1 MKVFSIPRK
10 LTYPPEM
17 FVGSV
22 HRCANN
28 KLYERKLLIAPKYGL
43 FKLNKQVL
51 LLIRFSESQFPQQ
64 CCNKREPFV
73 DESFDLINTKRSKR
87 SKREHTHTQRE

>member
-1 MKVFSIPRK
+1 M
-10 LTYPPEM
+10 
-17 FVGSV
+17 
-22 HRCANN
+22 
-28 KLYERKLLIAPKYGL
+28 
-43 FKLNKQVL
+43 L

-87 SKREHTHTQRE
+87 SKREHTHTAGIAIGKLKLLINIFPFKLVLFHDDDESKHLAYF